1 MASVERE
8 PIMGSGA
15 IPQWDPGANRLV
27 SPQEADSIFVF

>member
-15 IPQWDPGANRLV
+15 VPQCDPRANRLV
-27 SPQEADSIFVF
+27 SPQEADSIFAF